1 MKVPVR
7 RPDLDARQRKTL
19 LLSTLG
25 LAAIA
30 ASGEGYRR
38 HRRSGDSDFV
48 KKGIVLAL
56 VLLALGAVANGA
68 RRRRANATPD
78 LVAADDA
85 SSVEKDEATENSAAS
100 KPKEAAATSADGR
113 SS

>member
-38 HRRSGDSDFV
+38 HRRSDGSDFV

-56 VLLALGAVANGA
+56 VVLALGAIAASA
-68 RRRRANATPD
+68 RRRRANAAPD
-78 LVAADDA
+78 LAAADAA
-85 SSVEKDEATENSAAS
+85 SSETGEAIEASAAS
-100 KPKEAAATSADGR
+100 KPKAAATSADGR
-113 SS
+113 SR